1 MGASVEM
8 RWLTAYASQPYAYLQ
23 PMPTRQAGGWQDK
36 QMWQCFQGTS
46 QRQKGPPPGGH

>member
-8 RWLTAYASQPYAYLQ
+8 RWLAAYASQPT
-23 PMPTRQAGGWQDK
+23 PTRSLCLLARREGWQDK

-46 QRQKGPPPGGH
+46 QRQKGPAPGRH